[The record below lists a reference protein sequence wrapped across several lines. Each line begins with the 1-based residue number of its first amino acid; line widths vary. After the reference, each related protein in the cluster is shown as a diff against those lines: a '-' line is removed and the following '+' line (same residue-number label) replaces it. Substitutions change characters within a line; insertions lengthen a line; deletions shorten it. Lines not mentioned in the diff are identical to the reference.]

1 MQIGKNRFTSTLN
14 GNGFDELRSFQI
26 TNCEE
31 LESITIGDYSF
42 SDYNEFELRNL
53 YSLDVITLDSYS
65 FYSSSFVIR
74 GRFDL

>member
-1 MQIGKNRFTSTLN
+1 MQIGKNRFTSIPN

-42 SDYNEFELRNL
+42 SDYNEFVLRNL
-53 YSLDVITLDSYS
+53 SRLSIIKIGNSGYDCID
-65 FYSSSFVIR
+65 FYWSQ
-74 GRFDL
+74 